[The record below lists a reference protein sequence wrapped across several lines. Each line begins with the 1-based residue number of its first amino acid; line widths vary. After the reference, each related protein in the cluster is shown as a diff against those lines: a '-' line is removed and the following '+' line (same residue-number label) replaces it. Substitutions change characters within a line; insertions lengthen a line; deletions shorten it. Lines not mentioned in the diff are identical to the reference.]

1 MGGRILKISR
11 EEFLKNSAAALGEI
25 YDLLAALPEL
35 ALDSLDPEKTV
46 LVIVDM
52 INAFARTGPL
62 QSPRVEALIPEV
74 VRVLK
79 LCRRRGIGAIA
90 FADSHSRRS
99 PEFDSYPAHAL
110 AGTAESEVVDEIK
123 EVGGYTLFAKNS
135 TNGFLEE
142 GFQNWFSSHPHLEN
156 FIVVGDCT
164 DICVQQFAL
173 SLKAY
178 SNMRDERRRV
188 IVPVNAVDTY
198 DLGAHN
204 GDLTHVMALFNMMG
218 NGVELYSRVGD

>member
-1 MGGRILKISR
+1 MKIPK
-11 EEFLKNSAAALGEI
+11 EDFLKNSALALSEI
-25 YDLLAALPEL
+25 YDLLAGLPEL
-35 ALDSLDPEKTV
+35 SLDSLDPGKTA

-62 QSPRVEALIPEV
+62 KSPRVEALVPEV

-79 LCRRRGIGAIA
+79 LCRQRGVEAVA
-90 FADSHSRRS
+90 FADSHSERS
-99 PEFDSYPAHAL
+99 PEFDSYPVHAL
-110 AGTAESEVVDEIK
+110 AGTQESEVVDEIK
-123 EVGGYTLFAKNS
+123 EAGGYTLIAKNS

-142 GFQNWFSSHPHLEN
+142 GFQKWFSSRPHLEN

-178 SNMRDERRRV
+178 SNMKDEHRRV

-198 DLGAHN
+198 DLGAHQ
-204 GDLTHVMALFNMMG
+204 GDLTHAMALYNMMG
-218 NGVELYSRVGD
+218 NGVELYSRVKG

>member
-1 MGGRILKISR
+1 MKVAK
-11 EEFLKNSAAALGEI
+11 EDFLKSSAAALGEI
-25 YDLLAALPEL
+25 YDLLSGLPEL
-35 ALDSLDPEKTV
+35 ALDGLDPQKTV

-52 INAFARTGPL
+52 INAFARMGPL
-62 QSPRVEALIPEV
+62 QSPRVEALVPEV

-79 LCRRRGIGAIA
+79 LCRQRGIGVIA
-90 FADSHSRRS
+90 FADSHSERS
-99 PEFDSYPAHAL
+99 PEFASYPVHAL
-110 AGTAESEVVDEIK
+110 AGTPESEVVDEIK
-123 EVGGYTLFAKNS
+123 EAGGYTLFAKNS

-142 GFQNWFSSHPHLEN
+142 SFQKWFFSNPHLEN

-178 SNMRDERRRV
+178 SNMKNERRRV

-198 DLGAHN
+198 DLGAHH
-204 GDLTHVMALFNMMG
+204 GDLTHAMALFNMMG
-218 NGVELYSRVGD
+218 NGVELYSRVAS